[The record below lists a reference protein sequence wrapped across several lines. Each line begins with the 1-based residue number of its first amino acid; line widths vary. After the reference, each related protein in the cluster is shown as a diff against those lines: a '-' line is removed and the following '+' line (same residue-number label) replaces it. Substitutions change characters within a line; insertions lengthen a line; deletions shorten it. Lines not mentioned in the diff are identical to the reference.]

1 MSPLSARRAA
11 APVCCRPAR
20 REDVP
25 ELLRMIHEL
34 ARHEGDS
41 AEVVTDAVA
50 LANAG
55 FGPAARFGA
64 LLAEVDGQLAGFVSF
79 TWTYSIWRHATVMSI
94 DDVYVR
100 PAHRQRGV
108 GVALMY
114 RARHLAHGAGVARLR
129 WEAKPWN
136 DAAIRFYE
144 RMGAPMKLKGVFFWP
159 SGAP

>member
-1 MSPLSARRAA
+1 MSPVPVRRVA
-11 APVCCRPAR
+11 APVSCRAAR

-41 AEVVTDAVA
+41 AQVATDAAA
-50 LANAG
+50 LLDAG
-55 FGPAARFGA
+55 FGPAPRFGA
-64 LLAEVDGQLAGFVSF
+64 VLAEVDGRPAGFISF

-100 PAHRQRGV
+100 PAWRRCGV

-114 RARHLAHGAGVARLR
+114 RVRSLARAAGATRLR

-144 RMGAPMKLKGVFFWP
+144 RMGAPMTLKGVFFWP
-159 SGAP
+159 SGVA